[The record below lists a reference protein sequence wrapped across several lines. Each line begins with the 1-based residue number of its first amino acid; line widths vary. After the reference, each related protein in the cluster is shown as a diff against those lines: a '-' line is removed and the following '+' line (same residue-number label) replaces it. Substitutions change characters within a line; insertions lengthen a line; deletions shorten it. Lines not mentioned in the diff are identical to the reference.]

1 MWVELEISTN
11 SEKEFSSHIKFR
23 ILFEYYKF
31 ETTEIEIKLKDEIN
45 NFKMAKNVKQIF
57 KKLKSGSKHDF
68 G

>member
-57 KKLKSGSKHDF
+57 KKLKSGSKHDS